1 MKNIARYIAVLFCTL
16 TTLTLQGYTL
26 KVKGMPEE
34 TVQSM
39 NASFGVFSAWGD
51 VGTSHY
57 DSEQLVNG
65 VSVETGQTVTLYCYG
80 SLGFTVEKWVVDGV
94 NQGNGNPVTDAD
106 LSNDGMALARTITFT
121 MPAHDCIVEAWMKYV
136 PPTPDEPQMQKEHYT
151 LKVES
156 EQAHHLEVEFFV
168 IKNGSYVS
176 HTDNYNGAFAWRKPD
191 GGSGYLPEVGAY
203 PGDSIG
209 VYVRAVSNGWR
220 FSHLQLD
227 DKMVWEGPM
236 TYKYDNGYQVNVYTF
251 VMPKTAV
258 TLTAFAVYDPDAP
271 GDENYNYGYG
281 ETPGNP
287 GTNRWTASIGE
298 VFINNTLK
306 GRDHSQGLSF
316 SFMELRNEYQFP
328 LSDVK
333 RLTIVGDISGGA
345 QYSSHDQM
353 EEPLQSL
360 PFYDMTSLEVVDL
373 RNAHHL
379 SLTNSSG
386 DAGEFYDGSGT
397 KVTADMLSSLAGNEL
412 PSIRKLLLPASLKG
426 FYKRYDTSFFASL
439 TGLQDLIVYTV
450 TPPKVEGN
458 TLDGI
463 VGTVRLYVPEQ
474 SVAAYKADAKW
485 GQFATILPIEEEDA
499 RHITVSL
506 PSDHRDGRYQNMSIL
521 LTNLLNEDTKRY
533 VVDEKPNYLFRNIP
547 LGAHVTAQLMNSSN
561 VILAQTDTVIVD
573 DKSLELPLGQLRK
586 MHNLSVKVKNLA
598 GTDITDQTSVV
609 WTDSRGAR
617 LGENYQLNKQI
628 AGTAVY
634 YEVKLPNQLASRY
647 LQPAKKEVFVGKDN
661 DEQVVTLQ
669 KMDSITISGVVMNEK
684 GERVA
689 ATVTASQQV
698 NSTIG
703 KSFVTSSDASGRF
716 SLRALSGNV
725 VLSASSYGYVSARKE
740 LVATTSLTDTL
751 VVNTLKGSVINY
763 TLTFTESASE
773 GETGRTYDQYAD
785 YRNVDIAAFN
795 ETTGEAIDSLSML
808 YPQLI
813 LLHRSKA
820 GDRIRLTATSKKD
833 AFMPTEVTLTIG
845 SNDSASVTIPLKELG
860 GIEASFSQTD
870 NSTVNALL
878 YDNNGLFLNIYP
890 FSEAKQTITGLKD
903 GNYSLVLMG
912 DNTMYGKLPSIGEY
926 EAAGLQK
933 GVDFEQ
939 SNVTVVSGKYN
950 KVHVEKVPVFN
961 EKDRYYTDV
970 DSTLLMLNKS
980 EVSAG
985 SNVTLR
991 SQFVF
996 KPEYKD
1002 KISNVRLLVDIPSCG
1017 QMVSGSVM
1025 IGTKI
1030 VSNATVSGSRVTI
1043 PIPQE
1048 DIDKVTR
1055 FIITATDA
1063 GMLRPQAY
1071 ALFNMGGREMTQP
1084 IGTVSCEVKG
1094 ITMSVAE
1101 TVYNLNKIYVHGTAP
1116 ALSYVHIFAD
1126 GVEVGQ
1132 AHAQSDG
1139 TWFTYVELSQYP
1151 NLSKIA
1157 MHAVIT
1163 TPRGIDITTETS
1175 FVTYDQD
1182 MVYVKHVYMTYPFAG
1197 MLDYREAGV
1206 IDFDFEHPEKLD
1218 DIHYTC
1224 GVHQANPFNFSVEFN
1239 TSDRNSVSNVTVLAY
1254 TVKGDIHYVDCS
1266 YEEKTGTWV
1275 GSVKLQEDAV
1285 NNIDVTYL
1293 PNKHD
1298 VMADADALNID
1309 HNYTEAI
1316 SNNISSFQTELNRL
1330 LDVMSDGNYNQRL
1343 AALDNIFELIGF
1355 DPSTENVELLDG
1367 MTFEDAVAF
1376 ADKVISDLN
1385 LSGNTM
1391 SDMSIYTADLGDNI
1405 SIGHAA
1411 GLTAA
1416 QLLSEG
1422 YEELETTD
1430 GHKIYLLTLDE
1441 HSAYVD
1447 FSLDI
1452 RIEIKGEAAKALS
1465 RARDGGGFNFEA
1477 WWNGINN
1484 TLGLISATVS
1494 DLKNGAD
1501 MVRTWVVPQILEV
1514 NKALSYIKN
1523 TYQVAGAP
1531 ALTIS
1536 QKATLSTLKAWKWL
1550 AKGIDKIAF
1559 CIKDY
1564 GLNPSLAF
1572 EIFSNAPANTP
1583 LVKAIQSSAKVIGQI
1598 GNVLSYVAI
1607 INDIMEG
1614 VDKVKRLVALEA
1626 SVPNPCKDDQ
1636 EAATQLKKDIGTY
1649 IVTQSLWYTAL
1660 TLADIGSL
1668 EAMNKGVMAIPI
1680 TAGYSLSAVL
1690 SGAGVALGKMAL
1702 NYANGIWYS
1711 DNVQKYY
1718 QRINDLDCNH
1728 EDWKRKIRVSWLAE
1742 QRYAENRKKR
1752 FKNVRVTIDPSGFIY
1767 EAVPDNRVEN
1777 ATTTIYYKET
1787 KEDEWGDQHD
1797 ETVLWDATEYGQQN
1811 PLFTDAEGR
1820 YAWDVPTGLW
1830 QVKVE
1835 KEGYETTY
1843 SDWLPV
1849 PPPQLDVNLELR
1861 QNALPDVQSAR
1872 AYEDVVT
1879 LEFNK
1884 YMRPGTLNNN
1894 IWLSQGGQKIECS
1907 VEMQDWAQSY
1917 EGNDSYVRRL
1927 YLRPKTPV
1935 AVGEKLTLT
1944 VRHEVESY
1952 TGLQMQTDY
1961 QQEFTVVSEVRQLGV
1976 DTQIEVPLNDERTF
1990 SVLAYPGAAAKG
2002 KKVIATV
2009 STGYMAT
2016 VVAVGEFD
2024 ETGIA
2029 RITIRGN
2036 RLGTTHLALLLEGTD
2051 ITTATMI
2058 SVVGAD
2064 EMPVATPTASRIS
2077 GTSVMKGETVTL
2089 SCDTEGATIWYTL
2102 DGTCPCDENGT
2113 RKQYTGPIT
2122 IDSHTVLNV
2131 YAVKGAQQESRVATF
2146 EYFIVGET
2154 GIDEEKTHKKP
2165 VSYYTISGQR
2175 LSRPQKGIN
2184 IVQYEDGS
2192 IRKIIIK

>member
-1 MKNIARYIAVLFCTL
+1 MKNIVRYIAVLFCTL
-16 TTLTLQGYTL
+16 TTLTLQAYTL

-34 TVQSM
+34 TLQGM
-39 NASFGVFSAWGD
+39 NVGSGVFNPWGD
-51 VGTSHY
+51 VGTNRYY
-57 DSEQLVNG
+57 DEELQSG
-65 VSVETGQTVTLYCYG
+65 VSVEAGQSVTLYCYG
-80 SLGFTVEKWVVDGV
+80 TYGFTVEKWIVDGV
-94 NQGNGNPVTDAD
+94 DQGDGNPVSDAVLD
-106 LSNDGMALARTITFT
+106 VTGMALTRTITFT

-136 PPTPDEPQMQKEHYT
+136 PPTPGEPQIQKENYS

-156 EQAHHLEVEFFV
+156 EQAHHLDVTFYV
-168 IKNGSYVS
+168 IKNG
-176 HTDNYNGAFAWRKPD
+176 NYDDSGFAWRKPNGQFD
-191 GGSGYLPEVGAY
+191 YLPEVGVYA
-203 PGDSIG
+203 GDSVG
-209 VYVRAVSNGWR
+209 VYVRASSNGWR

-227 DKMVWEGPM
+227 DKTVWEGQM
-236 TYKYDNGYQVNVYTF
+236 TYKYDNGYQINVYSF
-251 VMPKTAV
+251 VMPKHAV
-258 TLTAFAVYDPDAP
+258 TLTAFAIYDPDAP
-271 GDENYNYGYG
+271 GDDNNNFGYD

-287 GTNRWTASIGE
+287 GTNRWTASTGE

-306 GRDHSQGLSF
+306 GRNTAKGLSF
-316 SFMELRNEYQFP
+316 SFAELRNEYQFQ
-328 LSDVK
+328 SSEVR

-345 QYSSHDQM
+345 QYSSHYRM
-353 EEPLQSL
+353 EEPLKSL
-360 PFYDMTSLEVVDL
+360 PFYDMTSLEVLDL

-379 SLTNSSG
+379 SLTVSSG
-386 DAGEFYDGSGT
+386 DVGEFYDDSGT
-397 KVTADMLSSLAGNEL
+397 KITTDMLSALSDYEL

-426 FYKRYDTSFFASL
+426 FYKPYDVSFFSPL
-439 TGLQDLIVYTV
+439 TGLEDLTVYAI
-450 TPPKVEGN
+450 TPPKVDGN
-458 TLDGI
+458 TLDDI
-463 VGTVRLYVPEQ
+463 VKTVRLYVPEQ
-474 SVAAYKADAKW
+474 SVAVYKADAKW
-485 GQFATILPIEEEDA
+485 GKFVTILPIEEEDA
-499 RHITVSL
+499 QNITVSL
-506 PSDHRDGRYQNMSIL
+506 PQDHHDGRYQNMSIL
-521 LTNLLNEDTKRY
+521 LTNLLNDDTKRY
-533 VVDEKPNYLFRNIP
+533 VVDEKPSYLFRNIP
-547 LGAHVTAQLMNSSN
+547 VGAHVVAQLLTPGN
-561 VILAQTDTVIVD
+561 VILAQTDTVIVA
-573 DKSLELPLGQLRK
+573 DKTLELPRGQLRK
-586 MHNLSVKVKNLA
+586 MHNLSVKVQNPV
-598 GTDITDQTSVV
+598 GTDLTEQVSVV
-609 WTDSRGAR
+609 WNDSKGAR
-617 LGENYQLNKQI
+617 LSDTYQLNKQI

-634 YEVKLPNQLASRY
+634 YEVKLPNLLASRY
-647 LQPAKKEVFVGKDN
+647 LQPAKKEVFVGKD
-661 DEQVVTLQ
+661 DDAQVVTLQ
-669 KMDSITISGVVMNEK
+669 MMDSITVNGVVMSEN
-684 GERVA
+684 GERLA
-689 ATVTASQQV
+689 ATVTVSQQV
-698 NSTIG
+698 NGMIG

-725 VLSASSYGYVSARKE
+725 VLSASRYGYVPSRKE
-740 LVATTSLTDTL
+740 LATTTNLTDTIVL
-751 VVNTLKGSVINY
+751 NSLKGSVINY
-763 TLTFTESASE
+763 ALPFTQSAVE
-773 GETGRTYDQYAD
+773 GETGSTSDQYTD
-785 YRNVDIAAFN
+785 YRNVNIAAFN
-795 ETTGEAIDSLSML
+795 ETTGEAIDSLSVQ
-808 YPQLI
+808 YPQII
-813 LLHRSKA
+813 LLHHSKV
-820 GDRIRLTATSKKD
+820 GDRIRLTASSRKD

-845 SNDSASVTIPLKELG
+845 SNDSATVTIPLKELG

-870 NSTVNALL
+870 NSAVNALL
-878 YDNNGLFLNIYP
+878 YDNNGLFLNAYP
-890 FSEAKQTITGLKD
+890 FSEARQIITGLKD
-903 GNYSLVLMG
+903 GNYTLVVMG

-926 EAAGLQK
+926 EAVGLQK
-933 GVDFEQ
+933 GVDYAQ
-939 SNVTVVSGKYN
+939 SDVTVTSGKYS
-950 KVHVEKVPVFN
+950 KVFIEKVPIFN
-961 EKDRYYTDV
+961 ERDRYYTNV

-980 EVSAG
+980 EVGAG

-996 KPEYKD
+996 KPAYKD
-1002 KISNVRLLVDIPSCG
+1002 KISNVRLVVDIPSCG
-1017 QMVSGSVM
+1017 QMVPGSVM
-1025 IGTKI
+1025 TGTKI
-1030 VSNATVSGSRVTI
+1030 VSGATVNGSRVTI
-1043 PIPQE
+1043 PIPLE

-1063 GMLRPQAY
+1063 GILRPQAY
-1071 ALFNMGGREMTQP
+1071 ALFSLGGREVMQP

-1101 TVYNLNKIYVHGTAP
+1101 TISNLSNLYVRGTAP

-1151 NLSKIA
+1151 NLSKIP

-1163 TPRGIDITTETS
+1163 TPRGIDVTTETS
-1175 FVTYDQD
+1175 FVTYDQN
-1182 MVYVKHVYMTYPFAG
+1182 MIYVKHVYMTYPFAG
-1197 MLDYREAGV
+1197 MLDYKEGGM
-1206 IDFDFEHPEKLD
+1206 IDFDFEHPEKID
-1218 DIHYTC
+1218 DIHYVC

-1239 TSDRNSVSNVTVLAY
+1239 SPDPNAVSNVTVLAY
-1254 TVKGDIHYVDCS
+1254 TVKGKIHYVNCF

-1275 GSVKLQEDAV
+1275 GSVSLQEDAV

-1293 PNKHD
+1293 QDKHD
-1298 VMADADALNID
+1298 VKADAEALYIN
-1309 HNYTEAI
+1309 HNYLTAI
-1316 SNNISSFQTELNRL
+1316 SDNISSFQTEIDRL
-1330 LDVMSDGNYNQRL
+1330 LDVMTGGDAAQRL
-1343 AALDNIFELIGF
+1343 AALDDIFELLGF
-1355 DPSTENVELLDG
+1355 DPSGADIEVPAE
-1367 MTFEDAVAF
+1367 MTFEDAIAY
-1376 ADKVISDLN
+1376 ADKVIANLN
-1385 LSGNTM
+1385 LTENTM
-1391 SDMSIYTADLGDNI
+1391 SDMSIFSADLGERI
-1405 SIGHAA
+1405 SVDHAT

-1422 YEELETTD
+1422 YEELNTTD
-1430 GHKIYLLTLDE
+1430 GHKIYLLTSEE
-1441 HSAYVD
+1441 HSVYVD
-1447 FSLDI
+1447 FSSDI

-1465 RARDGGGFNFEA
+1465 RARAGGGFDYEA

-1484 TLGLISATVS
+1484 TLTLITAAVS
-1494 DLKNGAD
+1494 DIKNGAD
-1501 MVRTWVVPQILEV
+1501 MVRKWVAPQIMEAS
-1514 NKALSYIKN
+1514 KAITYIQK

-1531 ALTIS
+1531 PLTLS
-1536 QKATLSTLKAWKWL
+1536 QKASLGTLKAWKWL
-1550 AKGIDKIAF
+1550 ADGIDKIAF
-1559 CIKDY
+1559 CLKDY
-1564 GLNPSLAF
+1564 GLNPSEAF

-1583 LVKAIQSSAKVIGQI
+1583 VVKAIQSSAKVIGKI
-1598 GNVLSYVAI
+1598 GNVLSYVGL

-1614 VDKVKRLVALEA
+1614 VDKVKRLFALEA

-1636 EAATQLKKDIGTY
+1636 AAATQLKKEIGTF
-1649 IVTQSLWYTAL
+1649 IVAQSIWYTAL
-1660 TLADIGSL
+1660 ASADIGSL

-1690 SGAGVALGKMAL
+1690 GGAGVALGKMAL

-1718 QRINDLDCNH
+1718 ERINALDCNH
-1728 EDWKRKIRVSWLAE
+1728 EDWKKKIRTSWLAE
-1742 QRYAENRKKR
+1742 QRYAENRKKL
-1752 FKNVRVTIDPSGFIY
+1752 FKDVRVTIDPSGYVY

-1797 ETVLWDATEYGQQN
+1797 EAVLWKATEYGQQN

-1820 YAWDVPTGLW
+1820 YAWDVPAGLW

-1835 KEGYETTY
+1835 KEGFETTY

-1849 PPPQLDVNLELR
+1849 PPPQLDINLELR
-1861 QNALPDVQSAR
+1861 QNALPSVQSAR

-1884 YMRPGTLNNN
+1884 YMRPSTLLNN

-1976 DTQIEVPLNDERTF
+1976 DTQVEVPLDGERTF
-1990 SVLAYPGAAAKG
+1990 SVLAYPSAAAKG
-2002 KKVIATV
+2002 RKVIATV

-2024 ETGIA
+2024 ETGLA
-2029 RITIRGN
+2029 RITIRGD
-2036 RLGTTHLALLLEGTD
+2036 RQGTTNLTLQLEGTD

-2077 GTSVMKGETVTL
+2077 GTSLVKGETVTL

-2122 IDSHTVLNV
+2122 IDSHTILNV
-2131 YAVKGAQQESRVATF
+2131 YAVKGDQQESRVATF
-2146 EYFIVGET
+2146 EYFIIGET

-2165 VSYYTISGQR
+2165 VTYYTISGQR
-2175 LSRPQKGIN
+2175 LLRPQKGIN
-2184 IVQYEDGS
+2184 IVQYEDGTT
-2192 IRKIIIK
+2192 RKIIVK

>member
-1 MKNIARYIAVLFCTL
+1 MKNIVRYIAVLFCTL
-16 TTLTLQGYTL
+16 TTLTLQAYTL

-34 TVQSM
+34 TLQGM
-39 NASFGVFSAWGD
+39 NVGSGVFNPWGD
-51 VGTSHY
+51 VGTNRYY
-57 DSEQLVNG
+57 DEELQSG
-65 VSVETGQTVTLYCYG
+65 VSVEAGQSVTLYCYG
-80 SLGFTVEKWVVDGV
+80 TYGFTVEKWIVDGV
-94 NQGNGNPVTDAD
+94 DQGDGNPVSDAVLD
-106 LSNDGMALARTITFT
+106 VTGMALTRTITFT

-136 PPTPDEPQMQKEHYT
+136 PPTPGEPQIQKENYS

-156 EQAHHLEVEFFV
+156 EQAHHLDVTFYV
-168 IKNGSYVS
+168 IKNG
-176 HTDNYNGAFAWRKPD
+176 NYDDSGFAWRKPNGQFD
-191 GGSGYLPEVGAY
+191 YLPEVGVYA
-203 PGDSIG
+203 GDSVG
-209 VYVRAVSNGWR
+209 VYVRASSNGWR

-227 DKMVWEGPM
+227 DKTVWEGQM
-236 TYKYDNGYQVNVYTF
+236 TYKYDNGYQINVYSF
-251 VMPKTAV
+251 VMPKHAV
-258 TLTAFAVYDPDAP
+258 TLTAFAIYDPDAP
-271 GDENYNYGYG
+271 GDDNNNFGYD

-287 GTNRWTASIGE
+287 GTNRWTASTGE

-306 GRDHSQGLSF
+306 GRNTAKGLSF
-316 SFMELRNEYQFP
+316 SFAELRNEYQFQ
-328 LSDVK
+328 SSEVR

-345 QYSSHDQM
+345 QYSSHYRM
-353 EEPLQSL
+353 EEPLKSL
-360 PFYDMTSLEVVDL
+360 PFYDMTSLEVLDL

-379 SLTNSSG
+379 SLTVSSG
-386 DAGEFYDGSGT
+386 DVGEFYDDSGT
-397 KVTADMLSSLAGNEL
+397 KITTDMLSALSDYEL

-426 FYKRYDTSFFASL
+426 FYKPYDVSFFSPL
-439 TGLQDLIVYTV
+439 TGLEDLTVYAI
-450 TPPKVEGN
+450 TPPKVDGN
-458 TLDGI
+458 TLDDI
-463 VGTVRLYVPEQ
+463 VKTVRLYVPEQ
-474 SVAAYKADAKW
+474 SVAVYKADAKW
-485 GQFATILPIEEEDA
+485 GKFVTILPIEEEDA
-499 RHITVSL
+499 QNITVSL
-506 PSDHRDGRYQNMSIL
+506 PQDHHDGRYQNMSIL
-521 LTNLLNEDTKRY
+521 LTNLLNDDTKRY
-533 VVDEKPNYLFRNIP
+533 VVDEKPSYLFRNIP
-547 LGAHVTAQLMNSSN
+547 VGAHVVAQLLTPGN
-561 VILAQTDTVIVD
+561 VILAQTDTVIVA
-573 DKSLELPLGQLRK
+573 DKTLELPLGQLRK
-586 MHNLSVKVKNLA
+586 MHNLSVKVQNPV
-598 GTDITDQTSVV
+598 GTDLTEQVSVV
-609 WTDSRGAR
+609 WNDSKGAR
-617 LGENYQLNKQI
+617 LSDTYQLNKQI

-634 YEVKLPNQLASRY
+634 YEVKLPNLLASRY
-647 LQPAKKEVFVGKDN
+647 LQPAKKEVFVGKD
-661 DEQVVTLQ
+661 DDAQVVTLQ
-669 KMDSITISGVVMNEK
+669 MMDSITVNGVVMSEN
-684 GERVA
+684 GERLA
-689 ATVTASQQV
+689 ATVTVSQQV
-698 NSTIG
+698 NGMIG

-725 VLSASSYGYVSARKE
+725 VLSASRYGYVPSRKE
-740 LVATTSLTDTL
+740 LATTTNLTDTIVL
-751 VVNTLKGSVINY
+751 NSLKGSVINY
-763 TLTFTESASE
+763 ALPFTQSAVE
-773 GETGRTYDQYAD
+773 GETGSTSDQYTD
-785 YRNVDIAAFN
+785 YRNVNIAAFN
-795 ETTGEAIDSLSML
+795 ETTGEAIDSLSVQ
-808 YPQLI
+808 YPQII
-813 LLHRSKA
+813 LLHHSKV
-820 GDRIRLTATSKKD
+820 GDRIRLTASSRKD

-845 SNDSASVTIPLKELG
+845 SNDSATVTIPLKELG

-870 NSTVNALL
+870 NSAVNALL
-878 YDNNGLFLNIYP
+878 YDNNGLFLNAYP
-890 FSEAKQTITGLKD
+890 FSEARQIITGLKD
-903 GNYSLVLMG
+903 GNYTLVVMG

-926 EAAGLQK
+926 EAVGLQK
-933 GVDFEQ
+933 GVDYAQ
-939 SNVTVVSGKYN
+939 SDVTVTSGKYS
-950 KVHVEKVPVFN
+950 KVFIEKVPIFN
-961 EKDRYYTDV
+961 ERDRYYTNV

-980 EVSAG
+980 EVGAG

-996 KPEYKD
+996 KPAYKD
-1002 KISNVRLLVDIPSCG
+1002 KISNVRLVVDIPSCG
-1017 QMVSGSVM
+1017 QMVPGSVM
-1025 IGTKI
+1025 TGTKI
-1030 VSNATVSGSRVTI
+1030 VSGATVNGSRVTI
-1043 PIPQE
+1043 PIPLE

-1063 GMLRPQAY
+1063 GILRPQAY
-1071 ALFNMGGREMTQP
+1071 ALFSLGGREVMQP

-1101 TVYNLNKIYVHGTAP
+1101 TISNLSNLYVRGTAP

-1151 NLSKIA
+1151 NLSKIP

-1163 TPRGIDITTETS
+1163 TPRGIDVTTETS
-1175 FVTYDQD
+1175 FVTYDQN
-1182 MVYVKHVYMTYPFAG
+1182 MIYVKHVYMTYPFAG
-1197 MLDYREAGV
+1197 MLDYKEGGM
-1206 IDFDFEHPEKLD
+1206 IDFDFEHPEKID
-1218 DIHYTC
+1218 DIHYVC

-1239 TSDRNSVSNVTVLAY
+1239 SPDPNAVSNVTVLAY
-1254 TVKGDIHYVDCS
+1254 TVKGKIHYVNCF

-1275 GSVKLQEDAV
+1275 GSVSLQEDAV

-1293 PNKHD
+1293 QDKHD
-1298 VMADADALNID
+1298 VKADAEALYIN
-1309 HNYTEAI
+1309 HNYLTAI
-1316 SNNISSFQTELNRL
+1316 SDNISSFQTEIDRL
-1330 LDVMSDGNYNQRL
+1330 LDVMTGGDAAQRL
-1343 AALDNIFELIGF
+1343 AALDDIFELLGF
-1355 DPSTENVELLDG
+1355 DPSGADIEVPAE
-1367 MTFEDAVAF
+1367 MTFEDAIAY
-1376 ADKVISDLN
+1376 ADKVIANLN
-1385 LSGNTM
+1385 LTENTM
-1391 SDMSIYTADLGDNI
+1391 SDMSIFSADHGERI
-1405 SIGHAA
+1405 SVDHAT

-1422 YEELETTD
+1422 YEELNTTD
-1430 GHKIYLLTLDE
+1430 GHKIYLLTSEE
-1441 HSAYVD
+1441 HSVYVD
-1447 FSLDI
+1447 FSSDI

-1465 RARDGGGFNFEA
+1465 RARAGGGFDYEA

-1484 TLGLISATVS
+1484 TLTLITAAVS
-1494 DLKNGAD
+1494 DIKNGAD
-1501 MVRTWVVPQILEV
+1501 MVRKWVAPQIMEAS
-1514 NKALSYIKN
+1514 KAITYIQK

-1531 ALTIS
+1531 PLTLS
-1536 QKATLSTLKAWKWL
+1536 QKASLGTLKAWKWL
-1550 AKGIDKIAF
+1550 ADGIDKIAF
-1559 CIKDY
+1559 CLKDY
-1564 GLNPSLAF
+1564 GLNPSEAF

-1583 LVKAIQSSAKVIGQI
+1583 VVKAIQSSAKVIGKI
-1598 GNVLSYVAI
+1598 GNVLSYVGL

-1614 VDKVKRLVALEA
+1614 VDKVKRLFALEA

-1636 EAATQLKKDIGTY
+1636 AAATQLKKEIGTF
-1649 IVTQSLWYTAL
+1649 IVAQSIWYTAL
-1660 TLADIGSL
+1660 ASADIGSL

-1690 SGAGVALGKMAL
+1690 GGAGVALGKMAL

-1718 QRINDLDCNH
+1718 ERINALDCNH
-1728 EDWKRKIRVSWLAE
+1728 EDWKKKIRTSWLAE
-1742 QRYAENRKKR
+1742 QRYAENRKKL
-1752 FKNVRVTIDPSGFIY
+1752 FKDVRVTIDPSGYVY

-1797 ETVLWDATEYGQQN
+1797 EAVLWKATEYGQQN

-1820 YAWDVPTGLW
+1820 YAWDVPAGLW

-1835 KEGYETTY
+1835 KEGFETTY

-1849 PPPQLDVNLELR
+1849 PPPQLDINLELR
-1861 QNALPDVQSAR
+1861 QNALPSVQSAR

-1884 YMRPGTLNNN
+1884 YMRPSTLLNN

-1976 DTQIEVPLNDERTF
+1976 DTQVEVPLDGERTF
-1990 SVLAYPGAAAKG
+1990 SVLAYPSAAAKG
-2002 KKVIATV
+2002 RKVIATV

-2024 ETGIA
+2024 ETGLA
-2029 RITIRGN
+2029 RITIRGD
-2036 RLGTTHLALLLEGTD
+2036 RQGTTNLTLQLEGTD

-2077 GTSVMKGETVTL
+2077 GTSLVKGETVTL

-2122 IDSHTVLNV
+2122 IDSHTILNV
-2131 YAVKGAQQESRVATF
+2131 YAVKGDQQESRVATF
-2146 EYFIVGET
+2146 EYFIIGET

-2165 VSYYTISGQR
+2165 VTYYTISGQR
-2175 LSRPQKGIN
+2175 LLRPQKGIN
-2184 IVQYEDGS
+2184 IVQYEDGTT
-2192 IRKIIIK
+2192 RKIIVK

>member
-1 MKNIARYIAVLFCTL
+1 MKNIVRYIAVLFCTL
-16 TTLTLQGYTL
+16 TTLTLQAYTL

-34 TVQSM
+34 TLQGM
-39 NASFGVFSAWGD
+39 NVGSGVFNPWGD
-51 VGTSHY
+51 VGTNRYY
-57 DSEQLVNG
+57 DEELQSG
-65 VSVETGQTVTLYCYG
+65 VSVEAGQSVTLYCYG
-80 SLGFTVEKWVVDGV
+80 TYGFTVEKWIVDGV
-94 NQGNGNPVTDAD
+94 DQGDGNPVSDAVLD
-106 LSNDGMALARTITFT
+106 VTGMALTRTITFT

-136 PPTPDEPQMQKEHYT
+136 PPTPGEPQIQKENYS

-156 EQAHHLEVEFFV
+156 EQAHHLDVTFYV
-168 IKNGSYVS
+168 IKNG
-176 HTDNYNGAFAWRKPD
+176 NYDDSGFAWRKPNGQFD
-191 GGSGYLPEVGAY
+191 YLPEVGVYA
-203 PGDSIG
+203 GDSVG
-209 VYVRAVSNGWR
+209 VYVRASSNGWR

-227 DKMVWEGPM
+227 DKTVWEGQM
-236 TYKYDNGYQVNVYTF
+236 TYKYDNGYQINVYSF
-251 VMPKTAV
+251 VMPKHAV
-258 TLTAFAVYDPDAP
+258 TLTAFAIYDPDAP
-271 GDENYNYGYG
+271 GDDNNNFGYD

-287 GTNRWTASIGE
+287 GTNRWTASTGE

-306 GRDHSQGLSF
+306 GRNTAKGLSF
-316 SFMELRNEYQFP
+316 SFAELRNEYQFQ
-328 LSDVK
+328 SSEVR

-345 QYSSHDQM
+345 QYSSHYRM
-353 EEPLQSL
+353 EEPLKSL
-360 PFYDMTSLEVVDL
+360 PFYDMTSLEVLDL

-379 SLTNSSG
+379 SLTVSSG
-386 DAGEFYDGSGT
+386 DVGEFYDDSGT
-397 KVTADMLSSLAGNEL
+397 KITTDMLSALSDYEL

-426 FYKRYDTSFFASL
+426 FYKPYDVSFFSPL
-439 TGLQDLIVYTV
+439 TGLEDLTVYAI
-450 TPPKVEGN
+450 TPPKVDGN
-458 TLDGI
+458 TLDDI
-463 VGTVRLYVPEQ
+463 VKTVRLYVPEQ

-485 GQFATILPIEEEDA
+485 GKFVTILPIEEEDA
-499 RHITVSL
+499 QNITVSL
-506 PSDHRDGRYQNMSIL
+506 PQDHHDGRYQNMSIL
-521 LTNLLNEDTKRY
+521 LTNLLNDDTKRY
-533 VVDEKPNYLFRNIP
+533 VVDEKPSYLFRNIP
-547 LGAHVTAQLMNSSN
+547 VGAHVVAQLLTPGN
-561 VILAQTDTVIVD
+561 VILAQTDTVIVA
-573 DKSLELPLGQLRK
+573 DKTLELPLGQLRK
-586 MHNLSVKVKNLA
+586 MHNLSVKVQNPV
-598 GTDITDQTSVV
+598 GTDLTEQVSVV
-609 WTDSRGAR
+609 WNDSKGAR
-617 LGENYQLNKQI
+617 LSDTYQLNKQI

-634 YEVKLPNQLASRY
+634 YEVKLPNLLASRY
-647 LQPAKKEVFVGKDN
+647 LQPAKKEVFVGKD
-661 DEQVVTLQ
+661 DDAQVVTLQ
-669 KMDSITISGVVMNEK
+669 MMDSITVNGVVMSEN
-684 GERVA
+684 GERLA
-689 ATVTASQQV
+689 ATVTVSQQV
-698 NSTIG
+698 NGMIG

-725 VLSASSYGYVSARKE
+725 VLSASRYGYVPSRKE
-740 LVATTSLTDTL
+740 LATTTNLTDTIVL
-751 VVNTLKGSVINY
+751 NSLKGSVINY
-763 TLTFTESASE
+763 ALPFTQSAVE
-773 GETGRTYDQYAD
+773 GETGSTSDQYTD
-785 YRNVDIAAFN
+785 YRNVNIAAFN
-795 ETTGEAIDSLSML
+795 ETTGEAIDSLSVQ
-808 YPQLI
+808 YPQII
-813 LLHRSKA
+813 LLHHSKV
-820 GDRIRLTATSKKD
+820 GDRIRLTASSRKD

-845 SNDSASVTIPLKELG
+845 SNDSATVTIPLKELG

-870 NSTVNALL
+870 NSAVNALL
-878 YDNNGLFLNIYP
+878 YDNNGLFLNAYP
-890 FSEAKQTITGLKD
+890 FSEARQIITGLKD
-903 GNYSLVLMG
+903 GNYTLVVMG

-926 EAAGLQK
+926 EAVGLQK
-933 GVDFEQ
+933 GVDYAQ
-939 SNVTVVSGKYN
+939 SDVTVTSGKYS
-950 KVHVEKVPVFN
+950 KVFIEKVPIFN
-961 EKDRYYTDV
+961 ERDRYYTNV

-980 EVSAG
+980 EVGAG

-996 KPEYKD
+996 KPAYKD
-1002 KISNVRLLVDIPSCG
+1002 KISNVRLVVDIPSCG
-1017 QMVSGSVM
+1017 QMVPGSVM
-1025 IGTKI
+1025 TGTKI
-1030 VSNATVSGSRVTI
+1030 VSGATVNGSRVTI
-1043 PIPQE
+1043 PIPLE

-1063 GMLRPQAY
+1063 GILRPQAY
-1071 ALFNMGGREMTQP
+1071 ALFSLGGREVMQP

-1101 TVYNLNKIYVHGTAP
+1101 TISNLSNLYVRGTAP

-1151 NLSKIA
+1151 NLSKIP

-1163 TPRGIDITTETS
+1163 TPRGIDVTTETS
-1175 FVTYDQD
+1175 FVTYDQN
-1182 MVYVKHVYMTYPFAG
+1182 MIYVKHVYMTYPFAG
-1197 MLDYREAGV
+1197 MLDYKEGGM
-1206 IDFDFEHPEKLD
+1206 IDFDFEHPEKID
-1218 DIHYTC
+1218 DIHYVC

-1239 TSDRNSVSNVTVLAY
+1239 SPDPNAVSNVTVLAY
-1254 TVKGDIHYVDCS
+1254 TVKGKIYYVNCF

-1275 GSVKLQEDAV
+1275 GSVSLQEDAV

-1293 PNKHD
+1293 QDKHD
-1298 VMADADALNID
+1298 VKADAEALYIN
-1309 HNYTEAI
+1309 HNYLTAI
-1316 SNNISSFQTELNRL
+1316 SDNISSFQTEIDRL
-1330 LDVMSDGNYNQRL
+1330 LDVMTGGDAAQRL
-1343 AALDNIFELIGF
+1343 AALDDIFELLGF
-1355 DPSTENVELLDG
+1355 DPSGADIEVPAE
-1367 MTFEDAVAF
+1367 MTFEDAIAY
-1376 ADKVISDLN
+1376 ADKVIANLN
-1385 LSGNTM
+1385 LTENTM
-1391 SDMSIYTADLGDNI
+1391 SDMSIFSADLGERI
-1405 SIGHAA
+1405 SVDHAT

-1422 YEELETTD
+1422 YEELNTTD
-1430 GHKIYLLTLDE
+1430 GHKIYLLTSEE
-1441 HSAYVD
+1441 HSVYVD
-1447 FSLDI
+1447 FSSDI

-1465 RARDGGGFNFEA
+1465 RARAGGGFDYEA

-1484 TLGLISATVS
+1484 TLTLITAAVS
-1494 DLKNGAD
+1494 DIKNGAD
-1501 MVRTWVVPQILEV
+1501 MVRKWVAPQIMEAS
-1514 NKALSYIKN
+1514 KAITYIQK

-1531 ALTIS
+1531 PLTLS
-1536 QKATLSTLKAWKWL
+1536 QKASLGTLKAWKWL
-1550 AKGIDKIAF
+1550 ADGIDKIAF
-1559 CIKDY
+1559 CLKDY
-1564 GLNPSLAF
+1564 GLNPSEAF

-1583 LVKAIQSSAKVIGQI
+1583 VVKAIQSSAKVIGKI
-1598 GNVLSYVAI
+1598 GNVLSYVGL

-1614 VDKVKRLVALEA
+1614 VDKVKRLFALEA

-1636 EAATQLKKDIGTY
+1636 AAATQLKKEIGTF
-1649 IVTQSLWYTAL
+1649 IVAQSIWYTAL
-1660 TLADIGSL
+1660 ASADIGSL

-1690 SGAGVALGKMAL
+1690 GGAGVALGKMAL

-1718 QRINDLDCNH
+1718 ERINALDCNH
-1728 EDWKRKIRVSWLAE
+1728 EDWKKKIRTSWLAE
-1742 QRYAENRKKR
+1742 QRYAENRKKL
-1752 FKNVRVTIDPSGFIY
+1752 FKDVRVTIDPSGYVY

-1797 ETVLWDATEYGQQN
+1797 EAVLWKATEYGQQN

-1820 YAWDVPTGLW
+1820 YAWDVPAGLW

-1835 KEGYETTY
+1835 KEGFETTY

-1849 PPPQLDVNLELR
+1849 PPPQLDINLELR
-1861 QNALPDVQSAR
+1861 QNALPSVQSAR

-1884 YMRPGTLNNN
+1884 YMRPSTLLNN

-1976 DTQIEVPLNDERTF
+1976 DTQVEVPLDGERTF
-1990 SVLAYPGAAAKG
+1990 SVLAYPSAAAKG
-2002 KKVIATV
+2002 RKVIATV

-2024 ETGIA
+2024 ETGLA
-2029 RITIRGN
+2029 RITIRGD
-2036 RLGTTHLALLLEGTD
+2036 RQGTTNLTLQLEGTD

-2077 GTSVMKGETVTL
+2077 GTSLVKGETVTL

-2122 IDSHTVLNV
+2122 IDSHTILNV
-2131 YAVKGAQQESRVATF
+2131 YAVKGDQQESRVATF
-2146 EYFIVGET
+2146 EYFIIGET

-2165 VSYYTISGQR
+2165 VTYYTISGQR
-2175 LSRPQKGIN
+2175 LLRPQKGIN
-2184 IVQYEDGS
+2184 IVQYEDGTT
-2192 IRKIIIK
+2192 RKIIVK